1 MSDDPIVNEMMAV
14 KYQVSYHVHTICKQF
29 CRGNGPHHIICEN
42 LHTQYKDI
50 LGYQYP
56 LKIIERPAA
65 KRCHK
70 TKSVPSA
77 ILSSATVTFQTYT
90 QTESCSEV
98 VIPTVCHAC
107 CQIDFVNLETTTS
120 FQSVE
125 CCQPVLS
132 HTSGAE
138 IHSSTLNE
146 EVTAISCYETLP
158 KHPDHSIML
167 GSLSTHTHEKPECSP
182 AAISYLSLHAPYDL
196 ICTET
201 TLLEIPTRNSEFSQ
215 LLPAPISD
223 FTLITLASSHI
234 TELCSHSGQSPVSC
248 TPSNTELRVYEII
261 LVSGYK
267 FPVTL
272 EKKSARTSV
281 VLKQYV
287 MQPISRVKVFD
298 PGI

>member
-50 LGYQYP
+50 LAYQYP
-56 LKIIERPAA
+56 LRIIERPAA

-77 ILSSATVTFQTYT
+77 ILSSVTVTFQTNT
-90 QTESCSEV
+90 RTESHSEV
-98 VIPTVCHAC
+98 VIPTVCYAP
-107 CQIDFVNLETTTS
+107 CQIDLVHLETTRS
-120 FQSVE
+120 LQSVE

-138 IHSSTLNE
+138 IHSSTLHVE
-146 EVTAISCYETLP
+146 LTAICCNETLS

-167 GSLSTHTHEKPECSP
+167 GSMSTHIHEKPECSP
-182 AAISYLSLHAPYDL
+182 AAISYRSLHAPYDV

-201 TLLEIPTRNSEFSQ
+201 TLLQIPIRNSEFSQ
-215 LLPAPISD
+215 LLPAPNSNS
-223 FTLITLASSHI
+223 TLITLVSSHI
-234 TELCSHSGQSPVSC
+234 TELCSHNGQSPVSY
-248 TPSNTELRVYEII
+248 TPSNTQLPVCDIS
-261 LVSGYK
+261 LVCGYK

-272 EKKSARTSV
+272 ENKSARTSV